1 MAERQGLA
9 WMVLEWLA
17 FFSCGL
23 GVFPFSQSFLCCFS
37 GKVIQ
42 LRALKSAKSQI
53 RLELLVW
60 FGGMYITDNVPFLS
74 HDIKDT
80 CYQHDLLL
88 SCPDHLT
95 EVVLVRFLHCKFS
108 LLYLAYC
115 PLWKKVAMSSPYL
128 GIKNYAP
135 TPPWRRGIDI
145 CCFEFFCMGS
155 LPSLIYLFSCELL
168 MPF

>member
-1 MAERQGLA
+1 MSLQIPLGCVIFSASLFFYYLDSFEEQWSGILQH
-9 WMVLEWLA
+9 VPKLELVR
-17 FFSCGL
+17 S
-23 GVFPFSQSFLCCFS
+23 S
-37 GKVIQ
+37 
-42 LRALKSAKSQI
+42 SQI

-80 CYQHDLLL
+80 CCQHDLLL

-108 LLYLAYC
+108 LLHLAYC

-135 TPPWRRGIDI
+135 PLKTR
-145 CCFEFFCMGS
+145 
-155 LPSLIYLFSCELL
+155 YLHMLF
-168 MPF
+168 